1 MEDKGYLRSKL
12 KIDFDEI
19 QKAMEDV
26 VRDSFDYFLDL
37 RTGEIIALSEDI
49 LSEVRARVYEGNYD
63 DIGDNIEYI
72 EFDEEPDLP
81 YWMEDEVELALE
93 VLLDEDGRYIH
104 IPERDSSGAHNIMA
118 DFIETVKDPALKE
131 ELTNA
136 LDGKGA
142 FRRFKNVLIDYP
154 KERKRWHGYNA
165 KAMKKIIIEWLES
178 IGVKPEQIYSKK
190 KEEGADYARETKL

>member
-1 MEDKGYLRSKL
+1 MKKLRVN
-12 KIDFDEI
+12 FDEI

-49 LSEVRARVYEGNYD
+49 LSEVRVRLYEGNYD

-72 EFDEEPDLP
+72 QFDEEPDLP

-93 VLLDEDGRYIH
+93 VLLGEDGRYIR

-190 KEEGADYARETKL
+190 KKEGADYARETKL